1 MTAGKFCICF
11 AKARFLLV
19 KIFSVVCCYDILNL
33 KDERIEESMKQEEM
47 ERLCQ
52 LAKLSLEPEEKQELT
67 QEMDEIIAFA
77 HAVCE
82 IASSMEETDIS
93 IEMTAP
99 LREDQM
105 KQFHDPQAL
114 LYNTEQ
120 SKDGFFFL
128 QGKR

>member
-1 MTAGKFCICF
+1 
-11 AKARFLLV
+11 
-19 KIFSVVCCYDILNL
+19 
-33 KDERIEESMKQEEM
+33 MKQEET

-105 KQFHDPQAL
+105 KQFHAPQAL